1 MTAFLEVVPM
11 PGWGEGRD
19 RGRVGCLKGVE
30 QPPRKACSNI
40 LVLPLLPFFTGLGAW
55 VSFLTL
61 QSSSFPYSLPPS
73 NPA

>member
-1 MTAFLEVVPM
+1 M

-30 QPPRKACSNI
+30 QLPRKTCSNI

-55 VSFLTL
+55 VSFLAL
-61 QSSSFPYSLPPS
+61 RSSSFPYSLPPS